1 MAITQGFPTQYKLD
15 VLQGVHVAADV
26 YKIALYTSAAVLD
39 ATTATYTATGE
50 VVGTGYTAG
59 GQTLVGYNAL
69 TSGTKGIL
77 DWTTNPSWP
86 AASITARGAMIYNST
101 KANKVVL
108 IMDFGTDK
116 TSTDDTF
123 TVTLPTPDAITGL
136 IRLA

>member
-15 VLQGVHVAADV
+15 ALQGVHSSDYT
-26 YKIALYTSAAVLD
+26 YKIALYTSSAVLD
-39 ATTATYTATGE
+39 ATTSTYTDTGE

-123 TVTLPTPDAITGL
+123 TVTLPTPDATTGL